1 MAQTADDPFDP
12 LTVPKSPLGAPERM
26 PDAPSGSPSRATEP
40 APGSSRPPETTPPKP
55 RRPLFPRLPS
65 TPGRRRTRVEIRHV
79 GPLSVLKFSLLFY
92 FCAMLIGFIAL
103 FLIFQVLEAAGT
115 ITTLETNILG
125 CLFQE
130 GERATTGECIPYEIN
145 GSVVFTWLFL
155 LGIAG
160 TVVIAVLNTFIA
172 VVYNLISDIVGGVEV
187 TLAERTG
194 HQ

>member
-1 MAQTADDPFDP
+1 MAQTAEDPTEP
-12 LTVPKSPLGAPERM
+12 VTVPQAPVEAPQRPSERAL
-26 PDAPSGSPSRATEP
+26 DAARA
-40 APGSSRPPETTPPKP
+40 RVRIPKIP
-55 RRPLFPRLPS
+55 RRPA

-115 ITTLETNILG
+115 ITTLESDILG
-125 CLFQE
+125 CLFQQ

-145 GSVVFTWLFL
+145 GTVVFTWLFL
-155 LGIAG
+155 AGIVG
-160 TVVIAVLNTFIA
+160 VVLTAILNTFIA

-187 TLAERTG
+187 TLAERARNG
-194 HQ
+194 

>member
-1 MAQTADDPFDP
+1 MAQTAEEPAEP
-12 LTVPKSPLGAPERM
+12 VTVPQAPIEAPER
-26 PDAPSGSPSRATEP
+26 DAVEP
-40 APGSSRPPETTPPKP
+40 AAPVEPGAPVERPRTRPRLP
-55 RRPLFPRLPS
+55 RRPA

-115 ITTLETNILG
+115 ITTLETEILG
-125 CLFQE
+125 CLFRDAGVEQP
-130 GERATTGECIPYEIN
+130 TTGQCIPYEIN

-155 LGIAG
+155 LGVAG
-160 TVVIAVLNTFIA
+160 TVIIALLNTFIA

-187 TLAERTG
+187 TLAERG
-194 HQ
+194 RPS